1 MLAIYRK
8 EMRSYFINPI
18 GYIYL
23 GIFLAFSALLCCYT
37 TIISATYSTGRYFSM
52 LIFALIVLVPI
63 LTMRLFAEE
72 RKLRTEQ
79 LLLTAPVT
87 ITGMVLGKYF
97 AALTMFVAGV
107 LISCV
112 NFIPLYVIS
121 ASELAGDANSTV
133 MHIGPITGQIV
144 GSVIAIILLGAALI
158 AVGTLISAL
167 CENQLS
173 AAVVTIGVIAAM
185 VLLNLLNGLK
195 DSSGQPLIGAYAV
208 RAVIDW
214 VSVLSRYTAFSNGVF
229 DYASLLYY
237 VSLAFVFLFLTV
249 RVYEKRRWG

>member
-1 MLAIYRK
+1 MFAIYCK

-18 GYIYL
+18 GYVYL
-23 GIFLAFSALLCCYT
+23 GVFLLFSALLCSYT
-37 TIISATYSTGRYFSM
+37 TLVAGSYDTASYFTFM
-52 LIFALIVLVPI
+52 IFAFIILIPI

-97 AALTMFVAGV
+97 AALTLFVGGV
-107 LISCV
+107 LVSCI
-112 NFIPLYVIS
+112 NFLPLYIIGHAES
-121 ASELAGDANSTV
+121 AGNEFSLS
-133 MHIGPITGQIV
+133 HIGPVTGEIV

-167 CENQLS
+167 TENQLS
-173 AAVVTIGVIAAM
+173 AAVITIGVVAAM
-185 VLLNLLNGLK
+185 VLLNVFNTLT
-195 DSSGQPLIGAYAV
+195 DADGQPIIGSYIV

-214 VSVLSRYTAFSNGVF
+214 VSVISRFSAFSNGIF
-229 DYASLLYY
+229 DFAALLYY
-237 VSLAFVFLFLTV
+237 VSLAFIFLFLTV